1 MARKWTE
8 EEKKAFGAKMKA
20 AREAKKQVETPE
32 NSANSSGA
40 VVNNTSID
48 ESNSGGE
55 NTPPVDEIGKDP
67 SVDDL
72 KRQIDELKAYL
83 FNQSTQQAQPQGPQV
98 NQQGILKGT
107 FEKYLVDPAL
117 YPSPTERLAAEPRLA
132 AFAFG
137 HNYNL
142 DYEVAISSYETKDGI
157 NTKEPRFHLTLSRK
171 RYDDQGEPLRDKD
184 GNQLAY
190 IVRKM
195 TYHEDPQ
202 SAVIVARERNLDI
215 DQSNERVFLN
225 EMRYLRTR
233 DWLFD
238 IFFPKQ
244 ADTRKEH
251 SQEVVDGKLVQV
263 ISIASTDAQTIPFA
277 ELK

>member
-1 MARKWTE
+1 MKKQPTEKQIAAR
-8 EEKKAFGAKMKA
+8 KAFGEAAKARAEARKA
-20 AREAKKQVETPE
+20 RKNTP
-32 NSANSSGA
+32 NSSGA

-48 ESNSGGE
+48 EPNRGQE
-55 NTPPVDEIGKDP
+55 NTPPVDEVGKEP

-132 AFAFG
+132 AFAFD

-171 RYDDQGEPLRDKD
+171 RYDDQGEPLKDKE

-202 SAVIVARERNLDI
+202 SAVVVARERNLDI

-225 EMRYLRTR
+225 EMRYLRAR

-238 IFFPKQ
+238 IFFPKP

-263 ISIASTDAQTIPFA
+263 ISIASTEAQSIPFA